1 MWSYYGSK
9 TNLVDLYPAP
19 IYDTIIEPFA
29 GAAKYSLKYF
39 EKEVILIDK
48 YPVIIEIWE
57 WLKSCSEKDI
67 LSLPRNLKFGD
78 RLDDIN
84 FDCQEQKDFYGF
96 IIGCGAEKPR
106 RSAIKR
112 KTTER
117 PNHINHNLKR
127 VAKNLYKIRHWQFKC
142 CDYKLSDILLL
153 AGKQCTYFIDPPYQ
167 FGGHSYVHS
176 NKKIDF
182 TELGEWCKSRPGQV
196 IVCENTKANWLPF
209 IPISDNRGSL
219 FMTTE
224 AIWTNYHT
232 HYNNIQQTLAL

>member
-1 MWSYYGSK
+1 MFSYYGSK

-48 YPVIIEIWE
+48 YETIINIWK
-57 WLKSCSEKDI
+57 WLQSCSPNDI
-67 LSLPRNLKFGD
+67 LKLPRNLKFGD
-78 RLDDIN
+78 KLDDIN

-117 PNHINHNLKR
+117 PNHINFNLKR
-127 VAKNLYKIRHWQFKC
+127 VATDLYKIKHWKFI
-142 CDYKLSDILLL
+142 CDDYHECPNIL
-153 AGKQCTYFIDPPYQ
+153 ATKFWDSPYQ

-176 NKKIDF
+176 NKKLNF
-182 TELGEWCKSRPGQV
+182 TELGTFIKTQIGQN

-209 IPISDNRGSL
+209 VPISKNRGSL
-219 FMTTE
+219 FSTTE

-232 HYNNIQQTLAL
+232 HYNNIQQTLDLK

>member
-1 MWSYYGSK
+1 MFSYYGSK
-9 TNLVDLYPAP
+9 TTLVDLYPAP

-29 GAAKYSLKYF
+29 GAAKYSLKHF

-48 YPVIIEIWE
+48 YPTIINIWK
-57 WLKSCSEKDI
+57 WLQSCSPDDI
-67 LSLPRNLKFGD
+67 LKLPRNLTFGD

-117 PNHINHNLKR
+117 PNHINFNLKK
-127 VAKNLYKIRHWQFKC
+127 VAGNLYKIKHWKFIC
-142 CDYKLSDILLL
+142 GDYTLCPKIL
-153 AGKQCTYFIDPPYQ
+153 ATKFIDGPYE

-176 NKKIDF
+176 NRHINYP
-182 TELGEWCKSRPGQV
+182 ELGQWCINEIGQL
-196 IVCENTKANWLPF
+196 IVCENTKATWLPF
-209 IPISDNRGSL
+209 IPIKDNRGSL
-219 FMTTE
+219 FKTTE
-224 AIWTNYHT
+224 AIWTNLHT
-232 HYNNIQQTLAL
+232 HYNNIQQTLDLK